1 LCGGEDDPT
10 VSFPVNSR
18 TLGSLWSNLP
28 AGLVTVLDVDAN
40 PSGFTDPFRAEKL
53 GFAVVKTAVLADARL
68 AGKDP
73 ELELARNAGLM
84 PFCSS
89 AAHFLRYLL
98 ARSAQH

>member
-1 LCGGEDDPT
+1 

-18 TLGSLWSNLP
+18 TLGSLWSSLP

-40 PSGFTDPFRAEKL
+40 PSGFADPFRAEKL

-73 ELELARNAGLM
+73 ELELARNYHAGLM

-89 AAHFLRYLL
+89 AARTFFDTF
-98 ARSAQH
+98 